1 MTTAVY
7 PGSFDPITLG
17 HLDVARR
24 ARGLFDEVIL
34 AVGANSSKSYLFDSR
49 QRLDL
54 ARLALQEAG
63 VGGLRAEPMDG
74 LLVDFCAEHGAA
86 AIVKGLR
93 GGADFDVEQPMALMN
108 RHLSGVETVFLL
120 ADPALAHVASSL
132 VKDVA
137 RHAGR
142 IDDLVPAHVAA
153 ALASRAA
160 PASTPAPTKE
170 I

>member
-34 AVGANSSKSYLFDSR
+34 AVGANSSKSHLFDSR

-54 ARLALQEAG
+54 RRAAARGGPAG
-63 VGGLRAEPMDG
+63 GPMAG

-86 AIVKGLR
+86 AVVKGLR

-160 PASTPAPTKE
+160 SASTPAPTKE

>member
-34 AVGANSSKSYLFDSR
+34 AVGANSSKSHLFDSR

-54 ARLALQEAG
+54 ARLALQEADYC
-63 VGGLRAEPMDG
+63 RER
-74 LLVDFCAEHGAA
+74 GAG

>member
-93 GGADFDVEQPMALMN
+93 
-108 RHLSGVETVFLL
+108 
-120 ADPALAHVASSL
+120 
-132 VKDVA
+132 
-137 RHAGR
+137 
-142 IDDLVPAHVAA
+142 
-153 ALASRAA
+153 
-160 PASTPAPTKE
+160 
-170 I
+170 